1 MPDLWEL
8 LSILAKFLLYLGV
21 LGSSGLVLVR
31 LFFRRE
37 TDRMRGPIAGQAS
50 ALALL
55 ALLAAGLGFLLR
67 GAAMAGDASGMADME
82 MLGLLWQ
89 NPPGTRLFL
98 LASGLILLLA
108 GLRSAGTGLWIA
120 AAGAFLALWSFA
132 RIGHVP
138 DAGSFWLEAL
148 LVVHLATAAFWIGI
162 LSPLRRLAV
171 SPEHLSE
178 AAQLGHRL
186 GRFAAVTVPILIA
199 AGIVMGWRL
208 VGDVTALVTTGYGL
222 NLLGKIAAVL
232 VLLGAAAANKL
243 RFVPAMRRGDPV
255 AAVRLRRS
263 IAVEWLAVCI
273 ILLVTATLTT
283 LQHPPGTMAH

>member
-1 MPDLWEL
+1 MPDSWEL
-8 LSILAKFLLYLGV
+8 ASILLKFLLYLGV

-37 TDRMRGPIAGQAS
+37 TDRMRGPIARQAS

-55 ALLAAGLGFLLR
+55 ALLAGGLGFLLR
-67 GAAMAGDASGMADME
+67 GAAMAGDASGMTDPE
-82 MLGLLWQ
+82 MLGLLWR
-89 NPPGTRLFL
+89 NPPGTRLLL

-108 GLRSAGTGLWIA
+108 GLRAAGTGLWIA
-120 AAGAFLALWSFA
+120 AAGVSLALWSFA
-132 RIGHVP
+132 WIGHVP
-138 DAGSFWLEAL
+138 DAGSVWLEAL
-148 LVVHLATAAFWIGI
+148 LVVHLAAAAFWIGI

-186 GRFAAVTVPILIA
+186 GRIASVTVPVLIA
-199 AGIVMGWRL
+199 AGIVMAWHL
-208 VGDVTALVTTGYGL
+208 VGDVTALTTTGYGL
-222 NLLGKIAAVL
+222 TLLAKIAAVL
-232 VLLGAAAANKL
+232 VLLGAAAHNKL
-243 RFVPAMRRGDPV
+243 RFVPAMRRGDPA

-263 IAVEWLAVCI
+263 IAVEWLAVCA

-283 LQHPPGTMAH
+283 IQHLPG